1 MKEIELLKEL
11 INFTDYGLTSIEKEK
26 YKDIIPMMYFDKIK
40 IEDIAEK
47 FDVDERTIK
56 RNRNSLVNTIANNLF
71 ESEFLQ
77 KIKNI
82 FL

>member
-1 MKEIELLKEL
+1 MGFPERLKALRLEANLTQKE
-11 INFTDYGLTSIEKEK
+11 
-26 YKDIIPMMYFDKIK
+26 
-40 IEDIAEK
+40 IAEK

-56 RNRNSLVNTIANNLF
+56 RNRNLLVNTIANNLF